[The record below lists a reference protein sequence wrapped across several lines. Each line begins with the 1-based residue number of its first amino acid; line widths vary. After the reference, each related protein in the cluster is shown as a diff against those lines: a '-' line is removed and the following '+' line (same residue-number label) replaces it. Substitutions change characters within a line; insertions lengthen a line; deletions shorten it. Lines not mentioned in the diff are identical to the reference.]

1 MGWSRHH
8 KNGLIHHSIMRAYA
22 GYTLTATRGGN
33 YANLLDMEGQVCHR
47 WYNAEGLSYG
57 FLLPNGNLLT
67 RTGSAPEGKGMG
79 GSAKSIVELDWDGNV
94 VWKLDNPMVH
104 HDFHRT
110 ESGTTIALV
119 WELLREGCCS
129 V

>member
-1 MGWSRHH
+1 MGWSRYH